1 MTGRSANCPNCGAP
15 VLFIWS
21 AAVQTTCAYCQS
33 VLVRHDVDLMRVGT
47 VGDVPPDASPV
58 QRGATGRWRDRGF
71 TVVGRIVY
79 EHARGA
85 WSEWHLRFDD
95 GRGGWLSDAQLE
107 WAVTELVEP
116 TPTLPASVD
125 AMRGPGWAQL
135 GSRTMRGATISHDGT
150 VYTVTSVTRAR
161 YRGVEGELP
170 FVYWDKAEVPF
181 ADLRTPDARFG
192 TIDYSED
199 PPLLFVGEFVTF
211 ESLQMS
217 GLREFEGWSLPR

>member
-21 AAVQTTCAYCQS
+21 GAVQTTCAYCQS
-33 VLVRHDVDLMRVGT
+33 VLVRHDVDLRRVGT

-85 WSEWHLRFDD
+85 WNEWHLRFDD
-95 GRGGWLSDAQLE
+95 GKGGWLSDAQLE

-116 TPTLPASVD
+116 APALPRD
-125 AMRGPGWAQL
+125 PL
-135 GSRTMRGATISHDGT
+135 GMGIMRGATLRHDGT
-150 VYTVTSVTRAR
+150 LYTVTSVTRAR

-170 FVYWDKAEVPF
+170 FEYWDKAEVTF
-181 ADLRTPDARFG
+181 ADLRTPDARFA

-199 PPLLFVGEFVTF
+199 PPLFFAGEFVDF
-211 ESLQMS
+211 ESLQTS

>member
-21 AAVQTTCAYCQS
+21 GAVQTTCAYCQS
-33 VLVRHDVDLMRVGT
+33 VLVRHDVDLTRVGS

-85 WSEWHLRFDD
+85 WNEWHLRFDD
-95 GRGGWLSDAQLE
+95 GKGGWLSDAQLE

-116 TPTLPASVD
+116 APALPRD
-125 AMRGPGWAQL
+125 PL
-135 GSRTMRGATISHDGT
+135 GMGIMRGATLRHDGAL
-150 VYTVTSVTRAR
+150 YTVTSVTRAR

-170 FVYWDKAEVPF
+170 FEYWDKGEVLF
-181 ADLRTPDARFG
+181 ADLRTPDARFA
-192 TIDYSED
+192 TIDFSED
-199 PPLLFVGEFVTF
+199 PPLFFAGEFVTF
-211 ESLQMS
+211 ESLQLS
-217 GLREFEGWSLPR
+217 GLREFEGWPLPR

>member
-1 MTGRSANCPNCGAP
+1 MTGRTANCPNCGAP

-21 AAVQTTCAYCQS
+21 GAVQTTCAYCQS
-33 VLVRHDVDLMRVGT
+33 VLVRHDVDLQRVGS

-79 EHARGA
+79 EHERGA

-107 WAVTELVEP
+107 WAITELVEP
-116 TPTLPASVD
+116 TPPMVHSESGLQRGDTLHHA
-125 AMRGPGWAQL
+125 
-135 GSRTMRGATISHDGT
+135 GAL
-150 VYTVTSVTRAR
+150 YTVTTVTRAR

-170 FVYWDKAEVPF
+170 FVYWDKAQVPF
-181 ADLRTPDARFG
+181 ADLRTPDARFA
-192 TIDYSED
+192 TVDYSEH
-199 PPLLFVGEFVTF
+199 PPLFFAGEFVPF
-211 ESLQMS
+211 DSLQMT
-217 GLREFEGWSLPR
+217 GLREFDGWPRPR